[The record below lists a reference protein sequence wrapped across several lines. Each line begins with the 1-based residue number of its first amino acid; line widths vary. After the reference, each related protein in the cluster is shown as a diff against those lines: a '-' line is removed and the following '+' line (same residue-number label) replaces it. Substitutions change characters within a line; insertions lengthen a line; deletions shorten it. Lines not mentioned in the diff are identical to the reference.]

1 MSFSRGTSVA
11 IKTEIAYTE
20 RVKNIYAARG
30 ACIYATQMLIQ
41 KKQGTEKEKE
51 SVGLKKLQTEDKT
64 DNSAG
69 SIPGVVWTPSNT
81 PYSVEIGD
89 INCSVFISD
98 ENGKININKLN
109 DLTRPNF
116 IKFLTTYQLDEM
128 TAETITDSIL
138 DWIDPDDFHHA
149 NGAEKDYYV
158 SLSEPYEPK
167 NGPLDTI
174 EELALVKGVTPQIY
188 EMIRDRVTIYGEGK
202 ININFATKE
211 VLCFIPLITSDIA
224 DSIIEFRGKKGVKVL
239 DDLRDLLNHHG
250 ISGDDY
256 LKTLNYLTVSHSNYM
271 VINTVASSEKTKSS
285 YKIVVRKA
293 LDHCKIIAAYPE

>member
-1 MSFSRGTSVA
+1 
-11 IKTEIAYTE
+11 
-20 RVKNIYAARG
+20 
-30 ACIYATQMLIQ
+30 MLIQ
-41 KKQGTEKEKE
+41 KKQRTEKEKE
-51 SVGLKKLQTEDKT
+51 SADLKKLRTEDKT
-64 DNSAG
+64 DNNAG
-69 SIPGVVWTPSNT
+69 NIPGVVWTPSNT
-81 PYSVEIGD
+81 PYSVKIGD
-89 INCSVFISD
+89 INCSVCISD

-116 IKFLTTYQLDEM
+116 IKFLTTYHLDEM

-158 SLSEPYEPK
+158 GLPEPYEPK

-174 EELALVKGVTPQIY
+174 EELALVKGVIPQIY

-224 DSIIEFRGKKGVKVL
+224 DAIIEFRGKKGVKVL
-239 DDLRDLLNHHG
+239 EDLKDLLGHHG

-256 LKTLNYLTVSHSNYM
+256 QKTLNYLTISQSNYM